1 VFVEK
6 SYDSTRSV
14 HSLRLFPSK
23 ILSYFFTIFLTPS
36 RDREE
41 RREKESEERE
51 KKKRVT
57 CSIEFSKGEEIREL
71 EIDVFELGEV
81 AQSEIGVVRL
91 VSRFPFINHFL
102 DTYT

>member
-41 RREKESEERE
+41 RSQRRE